1 MQNILVDKIR
11 KQEIADNIADITNR
25 IQSIP
30 CKHSWQKQI
39 RLVAV
44 SKTKPA
50 SDIAAAYEL
59 GHRHFGEN
67 VQELVEKAS
76 ILPSD
81 IHWHFIGSI
90 QSNKCKALADV
101 PNLWTIETIDSSKKA
116 LTMNK
121 ACQKLASPL
130 RVFLQINTSGEAS
143 CRNIKMR
150 CLKSISG
157 HDLLLTNQLV
167 NLNLA
172 KSGILPS
179 NCVMTAKEILDE
191 CDKLELIGLMCI
203 GAPHNAKNDRNP
215 DFDLLVECK
224 QQIEAAFGMS
234 GLELSMGMSD
244 DFESAIEY
252 GSTNIRVGSSIFGSR
267 SYTK

>member
-1 MQNILVDKIR
+1 MLLKLHWIRARRSIGTTLLPLAFLSTMQNILVDKIR

-67 VQELVEKAS
+67 YVQELVEKAS

-130 RVFLQINTSGEAS
+130 RVFLQINTSGEA
-143 CRNIKMR
+143 
-150 CLKSISG
+150 
-157 HDLLLTNQLV
+157 T
-167 NLNLA
+167 

-252 GSTNIRVGSSIFGSR
+252 GSTNIRR
-267 SYTK
+267 